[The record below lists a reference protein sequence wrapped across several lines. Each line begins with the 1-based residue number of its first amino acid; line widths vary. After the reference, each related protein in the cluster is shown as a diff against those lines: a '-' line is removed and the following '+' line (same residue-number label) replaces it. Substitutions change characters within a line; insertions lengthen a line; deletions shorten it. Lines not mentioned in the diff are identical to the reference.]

1 MADRTQLINETKAL
15 LPAPF
20 YYNVPDEKVGLYL
33 DLVIGDFNLF
43 PPETYYTIESLPLN
57 YVPLVKFG
65 ACLFAQL
72 FWQMGASLQDF
83 TFSDQ
88 GVSFTVDQT
97 TRLEAPIRNFLERYK
112 NMVLNAKRNEVL
124 KVQPA
129 GLATPRYQTA
139 IGQFLK
145 MALGSAFVWN
155 AP

>member
-1 MADRTQLINETKAL
+1 MANRAKLIEDTKAL

-20 YYNVPDEKVGLYL
+20 YYNVPDEKIGLYL
-33 DLVIGDFNLF
+33 EMVIGDFNLF
-43 PPETYYTIESLPLN
+43 PPETYYTIETLPRN
-57 YVPLVKFG
+57 YEPLVKFG

-97 TRLEAPIRNFLERYK
+97 AKLEAPIRNFLERYK
-112 NMVLNAKRNEVL
+112 NMVLSAKRNEVL
-124 KVQPA
+124 KVPAA
-129 GLATPRYQTA
+129 GLATPRYQAA

-145 MALGSAFVWN
+145 IALGSAFIWN